1 MRAGISKY
9 HEPCSENI
17 YCAMT
22 ATSFNTIPT
31 TIRERIYDNLLTF
44 STTQSTAKGQ
54 APLSP
59 LCNLLFLN
67 RQIHAEVI
75 KFIKAQLPVLIK
87 TNDPE
92 FVEKILAE
100 RGGLSIISQLRSE
113 DGSISRPMAA
123 PVASMEIE
131 MFMYH
136 NHLEV
141 TSFAAFLLPAR
152 STNELLSFLWSASWS
167 IWAMQASVSFDL
179 INTFS
184 HTQEAALAKLVQ
196 PWIDWFVPNHFVGV
210 STKPTFP
217 SNLSSQLNATL
228 LGEYEAFGHL
238 QKIQSLSHA
247 AVTSAQ
253 TGDWTG
259 AVERYCMADRYI
271 KLVWD
276 CHLECMR
283 DGATQGTG
291 SDLVSYLWLM
301 SVDVIAN
308 HVQCLINA
316 ALGLSATATRLDLQ
330 TNTGNKE
337 MLQEAIAMAETGIS
351 FLRELPTQS
360 TDVLDQPGKERCRK
374 AKAKL
379 SFRAHLACAGLGD
392 VDAAVGY
399 LEEAK
404 RYEPETAGMLDAK
417 INALRDESGDSP
429 RGDGKRELVLWESG

>member
-1 MRAGISKY
+1 
-9 HEPCSENI
+9 
-17 YCAMT
+17 MT
-22 ATSFNTIPT
+22 ATSFNTIPI
-31 TIRERIYDNLLTF
+31 TIRERIYDKLLAF
-44 STTQSTAKGQ
+44 STAQSTTKGQ
-54 APLSP
+54 APSSS

-67 RQIHAEVI
+67 QQIHAEVTE
-75 KFIKAQLPVLIK
+75 FIKAQLPVLIK

-100 RGGLSIISQLRSE
+100 HGGLSIISQLRSE
-113 DGSISRPMAA
+113 DGSISQPMAM
-123 PVASMEIE
+123 PLISMEIE
-131 MFMYH
+131 LLMYH

-152 STNELLSFLWSASWS
+152 STKELLNFLWSASWS
-167 IWAMQASVSFDL
+167 IWAMQASISFDL

-184 HTQEAALAKLVQ
+184 HTQEAALSKLVQ

-210 STKPTFP
+210 STTPTFP
-217 SNLSSQLNATL
+217 SNLSSQLKTTL
-228 LGEYEAFGHL
+228 LGEYAAFGHL

-247 AVTSAQ
+247 AVRSAQ

-283 DGATQGTG
+283 NGATEGNST
-291 SDLVSYLWLM
+291 DLVSYLWLM

-316 ALGLSATATRLDLQ
+316 ALGLSATVTRLEFQ
-330 TNTGNKE
+330 TNTGDKE
-337 MLQEAIAMAETGIS
+337 MLREAIAVAENGVG
-351 FLRELPTQS
+351 FLRALPTQS
-360 TDVLDQPGKERCRK
+360 TDVVDQAGNKRCRK

-392 VDAAVGY
+392 VDAAIGY

-404 RYEPETAGMLDAK
+404 RYEPETADMLDAK
-417 INALRDESGDSP
+417 MNALRDEGGDAL
-429 RGDGKRELVLWESG
+429 RGDRRGEVVLWESE